1 MTGTYFGRLE
11 QNVLQKLGVFYQLLN
26 AQRRRQAFKGKSAG
40 TSRLIFSL
48 YTGVAPSIMFLLQA

>member
-26 AQRRRQAFKGKSAG
+26 AQRRQAFKGKSAG

-48 YTGVAPSIMFLLQA
+48 YTGVAPPIMFLLQA